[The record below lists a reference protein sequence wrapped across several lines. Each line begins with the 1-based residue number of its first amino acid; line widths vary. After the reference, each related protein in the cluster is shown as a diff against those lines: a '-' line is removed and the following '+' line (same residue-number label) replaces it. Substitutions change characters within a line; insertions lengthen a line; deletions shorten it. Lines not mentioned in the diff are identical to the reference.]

1 MKKQKKARNKRA
13 ERYMG
18 TIKSA
23 RAIRKDKVTETGDI
37 KPTKD
42 QGETSAK
49 QWHKSGDV
57 ACCSAFIYT
66 EGDR

>member
-1 MKKQKKARNKRA
+1 
-13 ERYMG
+13 MG

-49 QWHKSGDV
+49 QWHKNGDV

>member
-1 MKKQKKARNKRA
+1 
-13 ERYMG
+13 MG

-23 RAIRKDKVTETGDI
+23 RAIRKDKVTETGDK

-42 QGETSAK
+42 QGGTCGETSAK

>member
-18 TIKSA
+18 MIKSA
-23 RAIRKDKVTETGDI
+23 RAIRKDKVTETGDK

-42 QGETSAK
+42 KGGTCGETSAK
-49 QWHKSGDV
+49 QWHKHG
-57 ACCSAFIYT
+57 
-66 EGDR
+66 EK